1 LESSFNVPASTGG
14 NKKNLN
20 LRFSPNTGDMKVI
33 KITTALKGLRKLNEE
48 IRQAD
53 CFKTDHFT
61 SGLIAFRP
69 SRLSVRKQINHHDK
83 DVICQV
89 IKGSGRVRVKRKLI
103 ALRPGM
109 ICHIPKGTPHDFAA
123 GEYGELVLFDS
134 LIRTS
139 EIPSASGI

>member
-1 LESSFNVPASTGG
+1 
-14 NKKNLN
+14 
-20 LRFSPNTGDMKVI
+20 MKVI
-33 KITTALKGLRKLNEE
+33 TVNTALKGLKQLNEE

-69 SRLSVRKQINHHDK
+69 SKLSGRKQINHHDK

-89 IKGSGRVRVKRKLI
+89 IKGSGRVRVNRKSI

-123 GEYGELVLFDS
+123 GEYGELVLFYS
-134 LIRTS
+134 LISTS
-139 EIPSASGI
+139 ETPSATGS